1 MVIPRQILE
10 MIPKT
15 ITSFRSLITSLLSQK
30 NYLLHF
36 MIIELLGSNLNRL
49 GSLWRLNKTV
59 VFILT
64 FLESI
69 SQDKIQ
75 NYKWIF

>member
-1 MVIPRQILE
+1 
-10 MIPKT
+10 
-15 ITSFRSLITSLLSQK
+15 
-30 NYLLHF
+30 
-36 MIIELLGSNLNRL
+36 MIIQLLGSNLNRL

-69 SQDKIQ
+69 SQDKMQI
-75 NYKWIF
+75 YKWIFKIFTTQRHHLNCISEFK